1 MLGSTPPS
9 HVPHPIQNGPGG
21 CRRGITG
28 GKEMDESGRM
38 QLYAQL
44 RLLRL
49 LRALPRGGDLSG
61 EAKACI
67 AAALSFERNLVQFR

>member
-1 MLGSTPPS
+1 
-9 HVPHPIQNGPGG
+9 
-21 CRRGITG
+21 
-28 GKEMDESGRM
+28 MDESGRM

-49 LRALPRGGDLSG
+49 LSALPRGGDLSG